1 MAERIAID
9 NDYVIPVKSNF
20 DGTLTFSDN
29 GWNEKWYGI
38 GDVVEMPWSGVKDI
52 RKYGRKS
59 FEKNWLILESTKD
72 YTADQLYTALG
83 VKEYYP
89 NADKFKD
96 VEVLISMKPKEIAD
110 YLKGMSADYRS
121 TFMSFAK
128 RLYEDGDP
136 RMDSKTKVSALEK
149 ILDINFDE
157 V

>member
-1 MAERIAID
+1 MESRVTISD
-9 NDYVIPVKSNF
+9 DYVVPVKSNF

-38 GDVVEMPWSGVKDI
+38 GDIVEMPWSGVKDI

-59 FEKNWLILESTKD
+59 FEKNWLILEATKD
-72 YTADQLYTALG
+72 YTAEQLYTTLG

-110 YLKGMSADYRS
+110 YLKGMSVDYRN
-121 TFMSFAK
+121 TFTSYAK
-128 RLYEDGDP
+128 RLYESGDP
-136 RMDSKTKVSALEK
+136 RMDSKTKIAALEK
-149 ILDINFDE
+149 ILDVDFSE

>member
-9 NDYVIPVKSNF
+9 NDYIIPVKSNF

-110 YLKGMSADYRS
+110 YLKGMSTDYRS
-121 TFMSFAK
+121 TFTSFAK

>member
-1 MAERIAID
+1 MAERITID

-29 GWNEKWYGI
+29 GWNERWYGI

-121 TFMSFAK
+121 TFTSFAK

-149 ILDINFDE
+149 MLDINFDE